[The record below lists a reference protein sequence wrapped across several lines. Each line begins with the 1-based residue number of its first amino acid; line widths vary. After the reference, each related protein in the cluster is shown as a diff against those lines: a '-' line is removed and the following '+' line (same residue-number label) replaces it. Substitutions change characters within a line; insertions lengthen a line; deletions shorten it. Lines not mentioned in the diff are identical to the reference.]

1 MRLNRT
7 TIALGAIFF
16 TLPLFGMA
24 QSNNNSSDTAPANGV
39 AQSSNNSSDTAPA
52 NQEARSQAAQM
63 VSANATLMHNFDAKD
78 LQQSKEIRAKLNSS
92 VTLENGTKLASGT
105 VLVGHVVQDQAEP
118 KGQNTRI
125 AFDFN
130 QAVLKD
136 GKTVPIKATIVGVT
150 PGANQSVGYLVQPGD
165 KWTDGPLQ
173 IDQVGVLNGVD
184 LHSQIAGENS
194 GVLVSTKSNDLKLRQ
209 GSGIQFAIAPA
220 GAGQEAAS

>member
-1 MRLNRT
+1 MKLKRN
-7 TIALGAIFF
+7 TIALGAIFL

-24 QSNNNSSDTAPANGV
+24 QSNSNSGMGPVN
-39 AQSSNNSSDTAPA
+39 P
-52 NQEARSQAAQM
+52 EARSQAAQM
-63 VSANATLMHNFDAKD
+63 VSANATLLHNLDAKD
-78 LQQSKEIRAKLNSS
+78 LQQNAEVRAKLNST

-130 QAVLKD
+130 QAQLKD
-136 GKTVPIKATIVGVT
+136 GKTVAIKATIVGMT
-150 PGANQSVGYLVQPGD
+150 PDANQDVGYLVQPGD

-173 IDQVGVLNGVD
+173 IDQVGVLSGVD
-184 LHSQIAGENS
+184 LHSRIAGNNS

-209 GSGIQFAIAPA
+209 GSGIQFAIGPA
-220 GAGQEAAS
+220 GSGEAATS